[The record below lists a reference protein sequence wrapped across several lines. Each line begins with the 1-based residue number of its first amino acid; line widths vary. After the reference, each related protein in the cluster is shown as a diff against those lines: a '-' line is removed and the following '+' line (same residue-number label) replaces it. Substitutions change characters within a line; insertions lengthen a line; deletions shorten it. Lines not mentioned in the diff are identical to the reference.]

1 MGSDSSGQERILSAV
16 ARRPQEGTGDI
27 ELIRMRRRHLRRILA
42 IEGRVYPRP
51 WSASLFLSELA
62 QRSSRSY
69 LVARKHGV
77 VVGYAGMMFAGREA
91 HVTNIAVDPDW
102 HHRKIGTHLLLA
114 LVTEALA
121 RGSTQI
127 SLEVRVT
134 NTAAQSM
141 YDKFGFEVTSLRKG
155 YYIETNEDAYVMVVA
170 SPLSTEYRERLQGI
184 RTEVEPARE
193 AREDRAP

>member
-1 MGSDSSGQERILSAV
+1 MSAV
-16 ARRPQEGTGDI
+16 ARSSQEGASDI
-27 ELIRMRRRHLRRILA
+27 ELTRMRRRHLRRILA

-62 QRSSRSY
+62 QRSFRSY
-69 LVARKHGV
+69 LVARTHGL
-77 VVGYAGMMFAGREA
+77 VVGYAGMMFAGSEA
-91 HVTNIAVDPDW
+91 HVTNIAVDPERQG
-102 HHRKIGTHLLLA
+102 RKIGTRLLLA

-134 NTAAQSM
+134 NAAAQSM
-141 YDKFGFEVTSLRKG
+141 YEKFGFQVTGVRKG

-170 SPLSTEYRERLQGI
+170 SPLSTEYRERLQTI
-184 RTEVEPARE
+184 RAELDPRRSAGDGLVP
-193 AREDRAP
+193 